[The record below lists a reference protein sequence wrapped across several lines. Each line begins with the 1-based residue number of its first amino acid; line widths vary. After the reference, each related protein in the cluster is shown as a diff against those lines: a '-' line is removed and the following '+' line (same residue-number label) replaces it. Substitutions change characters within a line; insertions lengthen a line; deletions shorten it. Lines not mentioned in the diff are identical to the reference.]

1 MASTI
6 WKERRISYHIEG
18 VGPTVVLVNGLFQ
31 SSSSW
36 ERVRDALASRYEVI
50 AIDLPNQWESDDY
63 PDIRSAE
70 QYADFLTDFV
80 ASLGYRCEES
90 VFIGF
95 SFGASLLLRLS
106 LLRQK
111 VFKGLLLVCP
121 VPIRYEAFF
130 EQIYELN
137 LYKFA
142 TGGVFTLAASLMPEM
157 YSAEFIN
164 ANPGMLAMSV
174 KWFENA
180 YERRMDAL
188 RALLSAGQPWAPA
201 EELLATVPNY
211 PIFVYEAAKERNFP
225 RGALKP
231 LASSLG
237 AEYVEVDGGHMLM
250 VERPEELSLLFETAL
265 DSIVLLAQHTGETT
279 SRPSTELN
287 A

>member
-1 MASTI
+1 
-6 WKERRISYHIEG
+6 
-18 VGPTVVLVNGLFQ
+18 
-31 SSSSW
+31 
-36 ERVRDALASRYEVI
+36 
-50 AIDLPNQWESDDY
+50 
-63 PDIRSAE
+63 
-70 QYADFLTDFV
+70 
-80 ASLGYRCEES
+80 
-90 VFIGF
+90 
-95 SFGASLLLRLS
+95 
-106 LLRQK
+106 
-111 VFKGLLLVCP
+111 
-121 VPIRYEAFF
+121 
-130 EQIYELN
+130 
-137 LYKFA
+137 
-142 TGGVFTLAASLMPEM
+142 
-157 YSAEFIN
+157 
-164 ANPGMLAMSV
+164 
-174 KWFENA
+174 
-180 YERRMDAL
+180 MDAL